1 MIRTDI
7 ALVLLSGL
15 LLASCSQEGSDE
27 PPPPRRVLSVVARE
41 IPAQTL
47 TLAGTVSPRFE
58 AQLGFRTLGRMTAR
72 NVSVGDLVKQGEVIA
87 TIDPTA
93 LELAVR
99 SSQSDLSNAQA
110 QLRNAQSTQQ
120 RQLQLAETRS
130 GTRAALEEAEQGLKT
145 AVASVA
151 RAQANLD
158 KAKEQLGYAQLQA
171 EFDGVVTATS
181 AELGQIVTVGQVV
194 VTVAKPDERD
204 AVIDVPQ
211 AVAEQLTLGMPFD
224 VALQLDPSVR
234 VSGTVREIAP
244 QADTATRTRRT
255 KIALNNPGE
264 AFRLGAVVSAS
275 ASIATKPSLL
285 LPVTAIRTR
294 DNQTAVW
301 IVDAAAAKVRL
312 RPVVVDGSPT
322 SDGFVTIKEGVS
334 PGDRVVVAGVNKLED
349 GQSIRI
355 DQELAQ

>member
-1 MIRTDI
+1 MIRANI
-7 ALVLLSGL
+7 AYILLTGL
-15 LLASCSQEGSDE
+15 LLTACSKDDSEEQI
-27 PPPPRRVLSVVARE
+27 PPRPVLSVVAKE
-41 IPAQTL
+41 VPAQSL
-47 TLAGTVSPRFE
+47 SLAGTVSPRFE
-58 AQLGFRTLGRMTAR
+58 AELGFRTLGRLTSR
-72 NVSVGDLVKQGEVIA
+72 TVSVGDLVKQGEVIA

-158 KAKEQLGYAQLQA
+158 KANEQLGYAQLHA

-194 VTVAKPDERD
+194 VTIAKPDERD

-211 AVAEQLTLGMPFD
+211 TVAEQLKLGMPFE

-234 VSGTVREIAP
+234 VPGTVREIAP
-244 QADTATRTRRT
+244 QADTVTRTRRT
-255 KIALNNPGE
+255 KIALNNPGD
-264 AFRLGAVVSAS
+264 AFRLGAVITAS
-275 ASIATKPSLL
+275 ASIATAPSLM
-285 LPVTAIRTR
+285 LPATAIRTR

-301 IVDAAAAKVRL
+301 IVDEAAAKVKL
-312 RPVVVDGSPT
+312 RPVVVDGEPNPY
-322 SDGFVTIKEGVS
+322 GFVVIKEGVS
-334 PGDRVVVAGVNKLED
+334 PGERVVVAGVNKLED

-355 DQELAQ
+355 DQELAK